1 MAFFAAPD
9 PARVGLW
16 HSEMNLSP
24 TIEAIVIAELPQ
36 QLYRLE
42 SADGQLS
49 QLVAGPSEEC
59 KRLGVSVRTGQRVLV
74 RRASLDP
81 GRGVILGLAH

>member
-1 MAFFAAPD
+1 MTVTPI
-9 PARVGLW
+9 V
-16 HSEMNLSP
+16 
-24 TIEAIVIAELPQ
+24 EATVLAELPQ

-42 SADGQLS
+42 TAEG

-59 KRLGVSVRTGQRVLV
+59 KRLGVFVRTGQRVLV